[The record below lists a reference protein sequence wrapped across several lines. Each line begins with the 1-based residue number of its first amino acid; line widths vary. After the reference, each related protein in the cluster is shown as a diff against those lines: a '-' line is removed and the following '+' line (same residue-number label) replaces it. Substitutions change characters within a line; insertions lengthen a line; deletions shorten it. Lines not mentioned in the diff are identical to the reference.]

1 MLRLALRYQ
10 EQIRYFPMPD
20 REIRLGTAAEND
32 FVAPFPG
39 ISRYHAKIGPS
50 GTGLRITDL
59 GSTNGLVRDGRRFD
73 EILLAPGKTVRL
85 GHAVL
90 TLEDLSSSD
99 GEPGLRFQTPAHA
112 VAGPPATDTA
122 ALLQPA
128 GSSPAAALRF
138 VRELERNGIADPAE
152 RLGRARRALG
162 AGSLLILEVRSPGD
176 AALVACDGPLPSE
189 TRLDELTALEIDIA
203 AGETLL
209 ADAAGDSRLL
219 ALFDS
224 SPEPWQRDFFSYLV
238 EKLLSASPAMR
249 PEISPRPETE
259 LRLPPG
265 MVMGSSTVMA
275 DLFAQLGAL
284 ARSDLSV
291 LLAGETGTGKELFA
305 RLIHDSSPRAAGP
318 FIAIN
323 CAAIPAELLEYELFG
338 IGGRVATG
346 VDAREGFFVQ
356 AHGGTLF
363 LDEIGDLPERLQPKL
378 LRVLQEREVLAV
390 GGTAPR
396 KVDVRAVAASNRD
409 LEKLVKEGLFR
420 ADLFYRL
427 RGIELR
433 LPPLRERR
441 EDLPALLLVFAARAA
456 AKYGKRVHGVSRRA
470 LSALLSHDW
479 PGNVREL
486 ETLIERAV
494 LLCPDG
500 GSLQREH
507 FGIVEADQAGQ
518 ISTELPV
525 ASPVPGV
532 ETLQAQV
539 DAVERTAILRA
550 LSAAKGNKSKAAR
563 MLGITRNGL
572 ALKMDRLSIFPKGDP
587 EI

>member
-1 MLRLALRYQ
+1 
-10 EQIRYFPMPD
+10 
-20 REIRLGTAAEND
+20 REIQLGTATEND

-39 ISRYHAKIGPS
+39 ISRYHAKICPS
-50 GTGLRITDL
+50 GTGLLITDL
-59 GSTNGLVRDGRRFD
+59 GSTNGLVRDGRRLD
-73 EILLAPGKTVRL
+73 EIFLTPGKTVRL

-99 GEPGLRFQTPAHA
+99 GETGLRFQTPASHA
-112 VAGPPATDTA
+112 APGLLATDTA
-122 ALLQPA
+122 VLPQSA
-128 GSSPAAALRF
+128 GASPAAALRF
-138 VRELERNGIADPAE
+138 VRELERNGIVDPAE

-162 AGSLLILEVRSPGD
+162 ARSLLILDVRSPGD
-176 AALVACDGPLPSE
+176 PALMACEGPLPSE
-189 TRLDELTALEIDIA
+189 SHLDELAAPEIGP
-203 AGETLL
+203 GETLL
-209 ADAAGDSRLL
+209 AEAAGDSRLI
-219 ALFDS
+219 ALFDRA
-224 SPEPWQRDFFSYLV
+224 PEAWQRDFFSYLA
-238 EKLLSASPAMR
+238 EKLLPTAPAMR
-249 PEISPRPETE
+249 PEISYPPEKD
-259 LRLPPG
+259 LRLPLG
-265 MVMGSSTVMA
+265 MVVGSSAVMA
-275 DLFAQLGAL
+275 GLLAQLRAL

-291 LLAGETGTGKELFA
+291 LLTGETGTGKELFA
-305 RLIHDSSPRAAGP
+305 RLIHDSSPRADGP

-346 VDAREGFFVQ
+346 VDSREGFFVQ

-378 LRVLQEREVLAV
+378 LRALQEREVLAV
-390 GGTAPR
+390 GGSAPR

-441 EDLPALLLVFAARAA
+441 EDLPALLLAFAARAA

-470 LSALLSHDW
+470 LSALRSHDW

-486 ETLIERAV
+486 EMLIERAV

-500 GSLQREH
+500 GTLQREH
-507 FGIVEADQAGQ
+507 LGIVAADQAEQ
-518 ISTELPV
+518 TPAVLTA
-525 ASPVPGV
+525 ASPISGAG
-532 ETLQAQV
+532 TLQAQV
-539 DAVERTAILRA
+539 DAVEREAILRA
-550 LSAAKGNKSKAAR
+550 LTAANGNKSKAAR

-572 ALKMDRLSIFPKGDP
+572 ALKMERLRISRND
-587 EI
+587 

>member
-1 MLRLALRYQ
+1 
-10 EQIRYFPMPD
+10 MPD
-20 REIRLGTAAEND
+20 RDVQLGTAVEND
-32 FVAPFPG
+32 LVASFPG
-39 ISRYHAKIGPS
+39 ISRHHAKICPS
-50 GTGLRITDL
+50 GAGLLITDL

-73 EILLAPGKTVRL
+73 EILLTPGKTVRL
-85 GHAVL
+85 GHAAL
-90 TLEDLSSSD
+90 TLEELSSSD
-99 GEPGLRFQTPAHA
+99 AETGLRFQTPAQTD
-112 VAGPPATDTA
+112 AGPPASETA
-122 ALLQPA
+122 ALPQSA

-162 AGSLLILEVRSPGD
+162 ARSLLILDVRSPGD
-176 AALVACDGPLPSE
+176 PVVVACEGPLPS
-189 TRLDELTALEIDIA
+189 LESGEV
-203 AGETLL
+203 AGEFL
-209 ADAAGDSRLL
+209 ADRAGDSRLL
-219 ALFDS
+219 ALFDGA
-224 SPEPWQRDFFSYLV
+224 PEPWQRDFFSYLV
-238 EKLLSASPAMR
+238 EKLLSAAPAMH
-249 PEISPRPETE
+249 PEVAPPPETD

-265 MVMGSSTVMA
+265 MVLGSSVAMA
-275 DLFAQLGAL
+275 GLLAQLRAL

-291 LLAGETGTGKELFA
+291 LLTGETGTGKELFA
-305 RLIHDSSPRAAGP
+305 RLIHDSSPRADGP

-346 VDAREGFFVQ
+346 VDSREGFFVQ

-363 LDEIGDLPERLQPKL
+363 LDEIGDMPERLQPKL

-390 GGTAPR
+390 GGSIPR

-409 LEKLVKEGLFR
+409 LERLVKEGQFR

-441 EDLPALLLVFAARAA
+441 EDLPALLLAFAARAA

-507 FGIVEADQAGQ
+507 FGSLEPGAN
-518 ISTELPV
+518 ELLP
-525 ASPVPGV
+525 AAPQPARPDSPAVTG
-532 ETLQAQV
+532 TLQEQV
-539 DAVERTAILRA
+539 DAVEREAIRRA
-550 LSAAKGNKSKAAR
+550 LATAEGNKSKAAR

-572 ALKMDRLSIFPKGDP
+572 NLKIERLKIPPAG
-587 EI
+587 